1 MLDAISAEALK
12 FKRHRAT
19 WGLVWIWPI
28 GLTLIWL
35 IAIAVEL
42 SGVGGEAG
50 GDGRGGLT
58 AAGWIADNVG
68 FWGVPGDTFGR
79 YIIGAFVAV
88 VFAGEYGWNTW
99 KLIVPHRARTS
110 LIAAKYAIAFILLA
124 IGFTLAALLFNLF
137 GWLTD
142 VITGDSIPAGI
153 TAGALLKAHG
163 AGALAALPAVLLTI
177 AYVSL
182 AAILTRST
190 VAALVIGL
198 VVTTIE
204 QLFRTFAPMIE
215 PSAPSLVGALYE
227 VLPGYHVA
235 NVASFATEGRVLEIP
250 FPSGTFST
258 SLGTSLAITGAW
270 IVALVGLT
278 FWSFRRQDIN

>member
-12 FKRHRAT
+12 FTRHRAT

-35 IAIAVEL
+35 LAIGAEL
-42 SGVGGEAG
+42 SGAGGEAG
-50 GDGRGGLT
+50 GEGRGGPT

-68 FWGVPGDTFGR
+68 FWGVPAYTFGR

-110 LIAAKYAIAFILLA
+110 LIAAKYAITFILLA

-137 GWLTD
+137 GWLAD
-142 VITGDSIPAGI
+142 IMTGDSIPAGI

-163 AGALAALPAVLLTI
+163 AGALAALPALFLTV

-198 VVTTIE
+198 VVTTVE
-204 QLFRTFAPMIE
+204 QLFFNFGPMFE
-215 PSAPSLVGALYE
+215 PYAPSLVGALYQL
-227 VLPGYHVA
+227 LPGYHVA
-235 NVASFATEGRVLEIP
+235 NAASVVSGGQVVEVP
-250 FPSGTFST
+250 FPSGAFSM
-258 SLGTSLAITGAW
+258 LPGASLAIVAAW
-270 IVALVGLT
+270 IVAMVTLT

>member
-19 WGLVWIWPI
+19 WGLVWVWPI

-35 IAIAVEL
+35 IAIAAEL
-42 SGVGGEAG
+42 SGAGGEAG
-50 GDGRGGLT
+50 GDGRGGPT
-58 AAGWIADNVG
+58 AIGWIADNVG
-68 FWGVPGDTFGR
+68 FWGVPGHPFGR

-99 KLIVPHRARTS
+99 KLIVPHRARTT
-110 LIAAKYAIAFILLA
+110 LIAAKYVMSFVLLA
-124 IGFTLAALLFNLF
+124 IGFTLAALVFNLF
-137 GWLTD
+137 GWLED
-142 VITGDSIPAGI
+142 VVTGDAIPAGI
-153 TAGALLKAHG
+153 TAAALLKAHG
-163 AGALAALPAVLLTI
+163 SGALAALPAVLLTM

-198 VVTTIE
+198 VVTTVE
-204 QLFRTFAPMIE
+204 QLFFNFAPMFE
-215 PSAPSLVGALYE
+215 PYAPSLVGALYQ

-235 NVASFATEGRVLEIP
+235 NAASVISGGQVVEIP
-250 FPSGTFST
+250 FASGAFST
-258 SLGTSLAITGAW
+258 SLGTSLAIVAAW
-270 IVALVGLT
+270 TVAMVALT